1 VGQGGGC
8 VVQSARS
15 GRTLQKLSLDNY
27 TTVICSLEEFG
38 ILVCKE
44 YYTAVVNLD
53 VHLRDQHAIPAAVR
67 KQIIQQLSHFP
78 TTVPGTVE
86 LPEQPAWP
94 IEELGTQR
102 DGLMCKTCEFITVST
117 DAIRKHCKKK
127 TLACVDVW
135 EKRAVSLCQ
144 SPDVL
149 Q

>member
-1 VGQGGGC
+1 VGQG
-8 VVQSARS
+8 RT